1 MKVTR
6 KRSALLS
13 AGILAAVLSGF
24 AAEEN
29 PPRFEF
35 FLSYGPSLAGGSATY
50 ANEYDPRPAY
60 EVLEGSYARQTIAIE
75 PAVGGCFTVGGTY
88 FFGRRLG
95 VRLSFVSESRM
106 VGGENTP
113 YDVLYFYTL
122 TMPPDFIPFVTSYA
136 HLLDW
141 PSSAGAVREW
151 GGCLAL
157 VWRMP
162 ASTAFEFSVTG
173 GLSLTSAGGRLH
185 PLGFTELWMG
195 GYWVLMHEDYLVYLR
210 LPPQARVGAV
220 LGLETSVPLSGR
232 VLLRL
237 EADYRMTGTY
247 RGTPEIDQVLYY
259 NSLEEAD
266 SQTRKLLESKFDLQP
281 LELSLSHISFGAGIV
296 FRL

>member
-35 FLSYGPSLAGGSATY
+35 FLSYGPSLAGGSAAY

-60 EVLEGSYARQTIAIE
+60 EVLEGSFARQTIAIN
-75 PAVGGCFTVGGTY
+75 PAAGGCFAAGGTY
-88 FFGRRLG
+88 YFGRRFG
-95 VRLSFVSESRM
+95 VRLSFVSESRT
-106 VGGENTP
+106 VGGENGP
-113 YDVLYFYTL
+113 YDLLYFYTL

-141 PSSAGAVREW
+141 PSSDGVIREW

-157 VWRMP
+157 VGRLP
-162 ASTAFEFSVTG
+162 VSAAFKFSIAG
-173 GLSLTSAGGRLH
+173 GLSLTSAGGRFH

-195 GYWVLMHEDYLVYLR
+195 GYWVLMH
-210 LPPQARVGAV
+210 
-220 LGLETSVPLSGR
+220 
-232 VLLRL
+232 
-237 EADYRMTGTY
+237 
-247 RGTPEIDQVLYY
+247 IDRVLYY
-259 NSLEEAD
+259 DSLEEAD

-281 LELSLSHISFGAGIV
+281 VELSLSHISFGAGIV